1 MGARLSRP
9 FVLSLAGLP
18 GGDGGLDKLDK
29 SRCGCLIGSAMGGFE
44 TFSTAVDVLLSKG
57 PKKMNPFCIPF
68 AITNMSSALLA
79 MDLGFMGP
87 NYSCASACASGEYQQ
102 RESKR
107 RVTLAPTVLFTAAE
121 RRGGELWCLNQPGK
135 TAVITTPPVPVGIF
149 IGKSGRVRRR
159 RIACT

>member
-121 RRGGELWCLNQPGK
+121 RRGALVFKSIWEDSGHHN
-135 TAVITTPPVPVGIF
+135 TTSPCRYIY
-149 IGKSGRVRRR
+149 RQVRTC
-159 RIACT
+159 A